1 MKEECSVCLC
11 DQLVGFGSQRLIFCL
26 PVLIEPLP
34 CILLVLEVDVLVH
47 MPLETR
53 NIPTSFVRSLNRL
66 SIHIC
71 HWRGRC
77 VKRAY

>member
-11 DQLVGFGSQRLIFCL
+11 VQLVGFGSQRLIFCL

-53 NIPTSFVRSLNRL
+53 NRYQPAL
-66 SIHIC
+66 
-71 HWRGRC
+71 
-77 VKRAY
+77 